1 MLGMKAVLQLIEE
14 QRNEKTLPKL
24 KREIS
29 NQLLNSFNILL
40 ISISFS
46 TWIKGHLTQRK
57 ILKRTISADDKKS
70 HLLISTQV
78 GRMHVN

>member
-29 NQLLNSFNILL
+29 NQLLNSLNILL

-46 TWIKGHLTQRK
+46 IWIKGNLTQRK

-70 HLLISTQV
+70 HLLFGTQV

>member
-29 NQLLNSFNILL
+29 NQLLNSLNILL
-40 ISISFS
+40 ISISFQYGLRA
-46 TWIKGHLTQRK
+46 I
-57 ILKRTISADDKKS
+57 
-70 HLLISTQV
+70 
-78 GRMHVN
+78 